1 MAKQT
6 KKVPQKPE
14 PKKAVKSV
22 SRSAAPKPAP
32 AKKAPAK
39 KPAAKKPVAK
49 KPAAP
54 KAKVV
59 KVSAP
64 QKPVKA
70 PAKVA
75 PKKSEPAKTVPSRVT
90 AKTRFSKDD
99 LKDFLRELLALRDRI
114 NSQSGAMKS
123 AALQRND
130 EVNLEEE
137 GTDAFMRLQTLEQVG
152 TQQGVVIKINEALD
166 SIAKGMYG
174 VCDNCN
180 ELISKARLAVLP
192 FARTCIKCQAE
203 LEQADR
209 HGRRR

>member
-6 KKVPQKPE
+6 KKVTKKPE
-14 PKKAVKSV
+14 PKKAVKGV
-22 SRSAAPKPAP
+22 SRSAAPKAAP

-49 KPAAP
+49 KPAASKP
-54 KAKVV
+54 KTV
-59 KVSAP
+59 KQVAVK
-64 QKPVKA
+64 KPVKA
-70 PAKVA
+70 VVKVT
-75 PKKSEPAKTVPSRVT
+75 PKKVEPTKSLPTRAQIK
-90 AKTRFSKDD
+90 ARFSKED

-166 SIAKGMYG
+166 SISKGMYG
-174 VCDNCN
+174 VCDSCN
-180 ELISKARLAVLP
+180 ELISKARLNVLP

>member
-6 KKVPQKPE
+6 KKVTKKPE

-22 SRSAAPKPAP
+22 ARAAASKAPP

-39 KPAAKKPVAK
+39 KPAPKKPVAK
-49 KPAAP
+49 KPAAV
-54 KAKVV
+54 KAKAVQAPVLKKLV
-59 KVSAP
+59 KT
-64 QKPVKA
+64 
-70 PAKVA
+70 PAKVP
-75 PKKSEPAKTVPSRVT
+75 PKKIEPAKPVPSRVT
-90 AKTRFSKDD
+90 AKNRFSKDD
-99 LKDFLRELLALRDRI
+99 LKEFLRELLSLRDRI

-174 VCDNCN
+174 VCDNCS

-203 LEQADR
+203 MEQADR

>member
-6 KKVPQKPE
+6 KKTVTKKPE
-14 PKKAVKSV
+14 PKKAVKNV
-22 SRSAAPKPAP
+22 SRAATPKAKP
-32 AKKAPAK
+32 AKKAPAQ
-39 KPAAKKPVAK
+39 KPVLKKPVAK
-49 KPAAP
+49 KPIAP
-54 KAKVV
+54 KAK
-59 KVSAP
+59 
-64 QKPVKA
+64 A
-70 PAKVA
+70 PAKA
-75 PKKSEPAKTVPSRVT
+75 AQKKVEVTKVLPSRLL
-90 AKTRFSKDD
+90 AKNRFSKED

-114 NSQSGAMKS
+114 TSQSGAMKS

-152 TQQGVVIKINEALD
+152 TQQGMVIKINEALD
-166 SIAKGMYG
+166 AIAKGMYG

-192 FARTCIKCQAE
+192 FARTCIRCQAE
-203 LEQADR
+203 MEQADR

>member
-6 KKVPQKPE
+6 KTVTKKPE
-14 PKKAVKSV
+14 TKKAVKSV
-22 SRSAAPKPAP
+22 SRSAAPKATP

-39 KPAAKKPVAK
+39 KPAAKKPEAK
-49 KPAAP
+49 KPAVS

-59 KVSAP
+59 KVAAP
-64 QKPVKA
+64 KKPVKA
-70 PAKVA
+70 PAKVI
-75 PKKSEPAKTVPSRVT
+75 PAKTPPSRLT
-90 AKTRFSKDD
+90 AKTRFSKED

-180 ELISKARLAVLP
+180 ELITKARLAVLP

>member
-6 KKVPQKPE
+6 KKVTKKPE

-22 SRSAAPKPAP
+22 SRSVAPKAKPV
-32 AKKAPAK
+32 KKAPAP

-49 KPAAP
+49 KAVAP
-54 KAKVV
+54 KAKAVQAPV
-59 KVSAP
+59 TKKPLKVAA
-64 QKPVKA
+64 KPV
-70 PAKVA
+70 
-75 PKKSEPAKTVPSRVT
+75 PKKSEAAKAATARLL

-99 LKDFLRELLALRDRI
+99 LKDFLRELLSLRDRI

-130 EVNLEEE
+130 EVNMEEE

-166 SIAKGMYG
+166 AIAKGMYG

-209 HGRRR
+209 HGRRH

>member
-6 KKVPQKPE
+6 KTVS
-14 PKKAVKSV
+14 KKAVKSV
-22 SRSAAPKPAP
+22 SRAAATKAEP
-32 AKKAPAK
+32 AKKASAK
-39 KPAAKKPVAK
+39 KPTAKKLVAN
-49 KPAAP
+49 KPAAS

-59 KVSAP
+59 KVALSK
-64 QKPVKA
+64 KPVKA
-70 PAKVA
+70 PAKVT
-75 PKKSEPAKTVPSRVT
+75 PAKMPPSRLT
-90 AKTRFSKDD
+90 AKTRFSKED

-152 TQQGVVIKINEALD
+152 TQQSVVIKINEALD

>member
-6 KKVPQKPE
+6 KKVTKKPE

-22 SRSAAPKPAP
+22 SRSAAPKAAP

-49 KPAAP
+49 KPAAS
-54 KAKVV
+54 KAKTVKNVVV
-59 KVSAP
+59 K
-64 QKPVKA
+64 KPVKA
-70 PAKVA
+70 VVKVA
-75 PKKSEPAKTVPSRVT
+75 PKKVEPTKSLPTRAQIK
-90 AKTRFSKDD
+90 ARFSKED

-180 ELISKARLAVLP
+180 ELISKARLNVLP

>member
-1 MAKQT
+1 
-6 KKVPQKPE
+6 VPS
-14 PKKAVKSV
+14 KA
-22 SRSAAPKPAP
+22 AP

-39 KPAAKKPVAK
+39 KPAPQKPVAK
-49 KPAAP
+49 KPTAV
-54 KAKVV
+54 KAK
-59 KVSAP
+59 A
-64 QKPVKA
+64 VKA
-70 PAKVA
+70 PALKKPVKVPA
-75 PKKSEPAKTVPSRVT
+75 KASPKKVEPAKPLPSRVT
-90 AKTRFSKDD
+90 AKNRFSKDD
-99 LKDFLRELLALRDRI
+99 LKVFLRELLSLRDRI

-203 LEQADR
+203 MEQADR

>member
-6 KKVPQKPE
+6 QKVTKKPV

-22 SRSAAPKPAP
+22 SRGATLKAAP
-32 AKKAPAK
+32 AKKTPAK
-39 KPAAKKPVAK
+39 KPAPKKSPAAK

-54 KAKVV
+54 KA
-59 KVSAP
+59 A
-64 QKPVKA
+64 PVKA
-70 PAKVA
+70 PAKAVPQKVVA
-75 PKKSEPAKTVPSRVT
+75 RKPPVT
-90 AKTRFSKDD
+90 RAQLKNRFSKED
-99 LKDFLRELLALRDRI
+99 LKDFLRELLSLRDRI

-152 TQQGVVIKINEALD
+152 TQQGMVIKINEALD
-166 SIAKGMYG
+166 AINKGMYG
-174 VCDNCN
+174 VCDSCN

>member
-6 KKVPQKPE
+6 KKTVAKKPE
-14 PKKAVKSV
+14 PKKAVKRV
-22 SRSAAPKPAP
+22 LKTVAPKAKS
-32 AKKAPAK
+32 AKKATAQ
-39 KPAAKKPVAK
+39 KPVAKKPVAK
-49 KPAAP
+49 KPTP
-54 KAKVV
+54 KK
-59 KVSAP
+59 P
-64 QKPVKA
+64 TQMPVKT
-70 PAKVA
+70 V
-75 PKKSEPAKTVPSRVT
+75 PKKSDAAKAAASRLLT
-90 AKTRFSKDD
+90 KTRFSKDD
-99 LKDFLRELLALRDRI
+99 LKDFLRELLSMRDRI

-166 SIAKGMYG
+166 AIAKGMYG
-174 VCDNCN
+174 VCDNCH
-180 ELISKARLAVLP
+180 ELITKARLAVLP

>member
-6 KKVPQKPE
+6 KKTVAKKPE
-14 PKKAVKSV
+14 PKKAVKRV
-22 SRSAAPKPAP
+22 LKTVAPKAKS
-32 AKKAPAK
+32 AKKATAQ
-39 KPAAKKPVAK
+39 KPVAKKPVAK
-49 KPAAP
+49 KPTP
-54 KAKVV
+54 KK
-59 KVSAP
+59 P
-64 QKPVKA
+64 TQLPVKT
-70 PAKVA
+70 V
-75 PKKSEPAKTVPSRVT
+75 PKKSDAAKAAASRLLT
-90 AKTRFSKDD
+90 KTRFSKDD
-99 LKDFLRELLALRDRI
+99 LKDFLRELLSMRDRI

-174 VCDNCN
+174 VCDNCS

-203 LEQADR
+203 MEQADR

>member
-6 KKVPQKPE
+6 KKVTKKPE
-14 PKKAVKSV
+14 PKKAVKSA
-22 SRSAAPKPAP
+22 SRSAAPKAPP
-32 AKKAPAK
+32 AKKTSVK
-39 KPAAKKPVAK
+39 KPEVKKPVAK
-49 KPAAP
+49 KPTVS
-54 KAKVV
+54 KAKAVKTVVV
-59 KVSAP
+59 K
-64 QKPVKA
+64 KPVKA
-70 PAKVA
+70 VVNAA
-75 PKKSEPAKTVPSRVT
+75 PKKLEPTKSPPTKAQIKN
-90 AKTRFSKDD
+90 RFSKED

-152 TQQGVVIKINEALD
+152 TQQSVVIKINEALD
-166 SIAKGMYG
+166 AISKGMYG
-174 VCDNCN
+174 VCDNCS

-192 FARTCIKCQAE
+192 FARTCIRCQAE